1 MKLLWTKS
9 AILLSLAFL
18 QASHCLE
25 IVDKSQNVQI
35 WQGSSESIHCQAD
48 ATLDFCKWQKDDFEC
63 RVLTEEQT
71 ECGVFTASLEGD
83 KCSLTFD
90 EGATRDDVGSYTCLL
105 VQGKDIIEGMI
116 RIKIEFL
123 IETKFLKFR
132 LYGKSVFQ
140 TLKTTT

>member
-1 MKLLWTKS
+1 MFQIVRCS
-9 AILLSLAFL
+9 FFILLYTLFFL
-18 QASHCLE
+18 
-25 IVDKSQNVQI
+25 K
-35 WQGSSESIHCQAD
+35 GSSESIHCQAD
-48 ATLDFCKWQKDDFEC
+48 ATLDFCKWQKDDFTC

-116 RIKIEFL
+116 
-123 IETKFLKFR
+123 LKLKGFSCR
-132 LYGKSVFQ
+132 L
-140 TLKTTT
+140 

>member
-116 RIKIEFL
+116 SKP
-123 IETKFLKFR
+123 
-132 LYGKSVFQ
+132 KSF
-140 TLKTTT
+140 